1 MNRSDLEERLDI
13 LSDTLKYIDNFTETN
28 NLHNTI
34 NAFNSNDTAAILTF
48 KGEIKISWQSSV
60 LVDYNSRE

>member
-48 KGEIKISWQSSV
+48 KGEIKIS
-60 LVDYNSRE
+60 